1 MRWGC
6 MPTRLKT
13 GALGLLLVATI
24 APLAGQDQQAL
35 PAAMP
40 TFKSGVDMVTVTAV
54 VRDAKG
60 RLVPALTRDLF
71 EVFDGGERR
80 AIAEFRPDEAPVTV
94 AILFDASGSMGV
106 ASKSEAAKRA
116 ASDVLAWLYVGRDEY
131 ALYAFDT
138 HLEELQRFSS
148 SAGDLR
154 RSLEGVES
162 FGMTSLYDAI
172 AETARLVAGRG
183 GSHRAVV
190 VLTDGVDTS
199 SRLTASQVSGIA
211 SSIDVPV
218 YILAVVSPLDHE
230 ALADTVVA
238 ARQAGSAGD
247 LASLAVWTGGGFFVS
262 SKAADSMKA
271 AQEIVSELRHQYL
284 LAFEPGSR
292 PGWHPVEVRMRGG
305 KLTVRARSGYFAGR
319 SQ

>member
-1 MRWGC
+1 MHAGSS
-6 MPTRLKT
+6 T
-13 GALGLLLVATI
+13 GALCLLLLAVA
-24 APLAGQDQQAL
+24 APLWGQDRPAL
-35 PAAMP
+35 SAAKP
-40 TFKSGVDMVTVTAV
+40 TFKSGVDMVTVAAI

-60 RLVPALTRDLF
+60 RLVPFLTREHF
-71 EVFDGGERR
+71 EVFDAGERR
-80 AIAEFRPDEAPVTV
+80 AIAEFRPDESPVTV
-94 AILFDASGSMGV
+94 AILFDASGSMSV

-116 ASDVLAWLYVGRDEY
+116 AGDLLGWLRAGRDEY

-138 HLEELQRFSS
+138 HLEELRGFSS
-148 SAGDLR
+148 SAGDLQG
-154 RSLEGVES
+154 SLAGVES
-162 FGMTSLYDAI
+162 FGMTSLHDAI
-172 AETARLVAGRG
+172 AETARRVAGRG

-199 SRLTASQVSGIA
+199 SQLTASQVSGIA

-230 ALADTVVA
+230 ALAATVVA
-238 ARQAGSAGD
+238 ARQAGSEGD

-262 SKAADSMKA
+262 STAADSLKA
-271 AQEIVSELRHQYL
+271 AQEIVSELRQQYL

-292 PGWHPVEVRMRGG
+292 PGWHPVEVRVRGG

-319 SQ
+319 PQ